1 MRDLAPDIL
10 RQRLLLEG
18 YYTVPVDRSTVEGY
32 LTGIAVKLD
41 LRTYGVPIVH
51 APDGIG
57 KPENQG
63 FDAFIPLIDSGIS
76 LYVWSARQ
84 FFAAVLFTCKSFD
97 VPRALDFTR
106 DYFGAREL
114 EFREF

>member
-1 MRDLAPDIL
+1 VRDLAPHIL

-18 YYTVPVDRSTVEGY
+18 YYTVPVDRGIVEGF
-32 LTGIAVKLD
+32 LTGIAAKLE
-41 LRTYGVPIVH
+41 LRTYGAPIIH
-51 APDGIG
+51 SPGGIG

-84 FFAAVLFTCKSFD
+84 FFAAVLFTCKSFE
-97 VPRALDFTR
+97 VSHALDFTR
-106 DYFGAREL
+106 EYFCTREL